1 MESIPVGVTRG
12 TDQLVGY
19 GKQLKM
25 ILVKYGRIQTSG
37 VLKPYWYFQVHGT
50 GAFLDYHGI
59 IIDNARGMNL
69 LLSSMMVAT

>member
-1 MESIPVGVTRG
+1 VSKKEFSFMESIPVGVTRG

-25 ILVKYGRIQTSG
+25 ILVQVRAHTNKWG
-37 VLKPYWYFQVHGT
+37 VLKPYFDIFSKFMGL

-59 IIDNARGMNL
+59 IIDNG
-69 LLSSMMVAT
+69 